1 MIKADLV
8 EAFSTIKASNR
19 LTYKDLEKITGLSQ
33 SQISNILKHGGG
45 LVSSDKIEQAI
56 NALGFYVEPLEFVFI
71 GEDDED

>member
-45 LVSSDKIEQAI
+45 LVIR
-56 NALGFYVEPLEFVFI
+56 
-71 GEDDED
+71 